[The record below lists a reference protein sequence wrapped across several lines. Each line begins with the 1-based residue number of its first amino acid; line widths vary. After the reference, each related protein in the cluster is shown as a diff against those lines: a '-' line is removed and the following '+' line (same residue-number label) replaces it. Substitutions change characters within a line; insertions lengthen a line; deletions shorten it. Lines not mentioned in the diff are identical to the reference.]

1 MLSAPWVRGAVSFWC
16 FVLVFWV
23 LCRFYVAV
31 LTREVTFFF
40 ECSYSARCRCRALS
54 VKQEEISWERLVRQI
69 VNENALIFAP
79 INSLFSALEA
89 CHEFTHTP
97 HAVPNNNTCIHTCY
111 RHTCIHIF
119 DTKSQTHTCVSVDM
133 QGGRIMRKEKNESAG
148 DCLHVASP
156 PPTPDQIKRYRRSQF
171 GPGQRQ
177 IHYGTVSSCV
187 CLCVLA
193 MNICSNLTT
202 VHAQSAKR

>member
-1 MLSAPWVRGAVSFWC
+1 MHLSS
-16 FVLVFWV
+16 
-23 LCRFYVAV
+23 
-31 LTREVTFFF
+31 
-40 ECSYSARCRCRALS
+40 
-54 VKQEEISWERLVRQI
+54 
-69 VNENALIFAP
+69 P
-79 INSLFSALEA
+79 INSLFSVLEA

-97 HAVPNNNTCIHTCY
+97 QLQACCSQQQHMQHIHISY
-111 RHTCIHIF
+111 RHTPIHIF
-119 DTKSQTHTCVSVDM
+119 DTKSQTYMCVSLDM

-187 CLCVLA
+187 CLCVLVRK
-193 MNICSNLTT
+193 ICSNLTT